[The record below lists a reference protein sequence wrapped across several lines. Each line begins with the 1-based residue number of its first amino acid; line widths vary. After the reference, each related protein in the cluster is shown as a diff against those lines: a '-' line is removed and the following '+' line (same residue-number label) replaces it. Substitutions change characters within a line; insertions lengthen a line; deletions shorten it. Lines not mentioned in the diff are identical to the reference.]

1 MTDRG
6 PADTVSRMDA
16 ARHARPRGYIAR
28 GLGRVVDRVASAAIA
43 LVVDVLV
50 LLMAIVLVWSVVALG
65 IAIAHTISQRS
76 AGDIKDLVIGVLTIF
91 IVIEIFDLFR
101 EYLRSAHIRV
111 TNLAEVS
118 LAVVLRELWLLLLD
132 GSENWQLY
140 SALAAVVVALAVFWW
155 LAMRTAAASVTPG
168 APFAAGA
175 PEATPGETGEARS
188 PDTTTDPGDDA

>member
-1 MTDRG
+1 MTDATSDG
-6 PADTVSRMDA
+6 AAPVTAD
-16 ARHARPRGYIAR
+16 ARERRQRGYIGR
-28 GLGRVVDRVASAAIA
+28 GLGAFVDRIASLAIA

-76 AGDIKDLVIGVLTIF
+76 AGEIKDLVIGVLTIF

-140 SALAAVVVALAVFWW
+140 GALAAVVVALAVFWW
-155 LAMRTAAASVTPG
+155 LAMRMAAPGAEHGTRPAPGTPQAAPDRVGPAAAPDVP
-168 APFAAGA
+168 AVPD
-175 PEATPGETGEARS
+175 ETA
-188 PDTTTDPGDDA
+188 